1 MKTLSR
7 NDVEAFR
14 KRGYHVARG
23 VFGRD
28 EITRLREG
36 YDYILELASRTD
48 LPDEILKGRRN
59 DVHVHL
65 QTPGPMAGPKAV
77 RYLRKVQWPALI
89 HPAFEE
95 IRNSPKFPA
104 LLEPLIGMSL
114 KQYINQINF
123 KMPGGKIEFP
133 WHQDVRPTPAFRD
146 QVNNYVQT
154 IVVADEA
161 NVANGCLHVVPGSHK
176 LGNLKAKRYA
186 KGGVEAL
193 VDVSCAVACEAMP
206 GDVLMFT
213 SYTVHGSSPN
223 VTDRPRRSYING
235 FVRASSCDVG
245 RWAFLD
251 GRPVPITSDYD
262 YHAIRFSPPAPK
274 R

>member
-1 MKTLSR
+1 MATLNR
-7 NDVEAFR
+7 KDVEGFR
-14 KRGYHVARG
+14 EHGYHVARG

-28 EITRLREG
+28 EIARLREG

-48 LPDEILKGRRN
+48 LPDEILNGRRR
-59 DVHVHL
+59 DVHIHL
-65 QTPGPMAGPKAV
+65 QTPGPMTGPDAV
-77 RYLRKVQWPALI
+77 RYLRKVQWPALV

-104 LLEPLIGMSL
+104 LLAPLIGTTL
-114 KQYINQINF
+114 KQFINQINF

-154 IVVADEA
+154 IVVVD
-161 NVANGCLHVVPGSHK
+161 PGDRRERLSARHPGK
-176 LGNLKAKRYA
+176 PQAGQPEGETIREGKRRI
-186 KGGVEAL
+186 EQ
-193 VDVSCAVACEAMP
+193 VDVSSAVPCEAMP

-213 SYTVHGSSPN
+213 SFTVHGSSPN
-223 VTDRPRRSYING
+223 TTDGPRRSYING
-235 FVRASSCDVG
+235 FVRASACDVG

-251 GRPVPITSDYD
+251 GKPVPVTSDYD
-262 YHAIRFSPPAPK
+262 YHAIRYK
-274 R
+274 RSTP